1 MKEFIS
7 ILISFIFMGIAESID
22 SAFNNAISIDAIV
35 VCGSLFS
42 IDLILKSISEIG
54 TYTYRTARKDE
65 SRYLIINTII
75 SLILGIIVF
84 LARDYIVN
92 IFNLTQLQKEMLSDI
107 LILYIGYLILGRV
120 VNSLFE
126 MIRLKSRLKL
136 YRNSLI
142 VYYCTLIGLD
152 AIVYFG
158 TGNLKLLFCATMTSW
173 IISIIYML
181 YNLKLEFK
189 LPNKETIINV
199 KKYGIPT
206 ALERLFSR
214 IFILIYGV
222 IASHM
227 GTEKYSIHTVCYAI
241 CLNLELITNA
251 YQATLMIKVP
261 IEGSYEEQYK
271 SIMEIKKKVFP
282 LIILLNYVFAAIY
295 LIIEHGSLPI
305 DKCFPYIIFYTFGV
319 FGLYQYESYKTLCIT
334 QGKPKILL
342 LGSTIGSCVRVI
354 ICYLF
359 YNTSIAIFIF
369 GIVNFLDFYI
379 RSVIY
384 RIELSKIKEQNL

>member
-7 ILISFIFMGIAESID
+7 ILISFVFMGIAESID

-42 IDLILKSISEIG
+42 IDLILKSLSEIG

-65 SRYLIINTII
+65 TSYLIVNVIV
-75 SLILGIIVF
+75 SLLLGIIAF
-84 LARDYIVN
+84 LGRNYIVN
-92 IFNLTQLQKEMLSDI
+92 IFGLTAIQKELLSSI
-107 LILYIGYLILGRV
+107 LILYIGYLVLGRLA
-120 VNSLFE
+120 NALFE
-126 MIRLKSRLKL
+126 MVRLKGELKL

-142 VYYCTLIGLD
+142 VYYIILIGLD
-152 AIVYFG
+152 AIAYL
-158 TGNLKLLFCATMTSW
+158 TTHNLEMLFVATMISW

-181 YNLKLEFK
+181 KHLKLKIK
-189 LPNKETIINV
+189 LPDKEVMTNV

-251 YQATLMIKVP
+251 YQATLMIKIPTDESYKNQKQIIIDMKKSCFP
-261 IEGSYEEQYK
+261 I
-271 SIMEIKKKVFP
+271 
-282 LIILLNYVFAAIY
+282 IILLNYVFAIIY
-295 LIIEHGSLPI
+295 LVLQHGSLPLAN
-305 DKCFPYIIFYTFGV
+305 CFPYIIFYTFGV
-319 FGLYQYESYKTLCIT
+319 FGLYHYENYKTLCIM

-342 LGSTIGSCVRVI
+342 LGSTIGSLIRVL
-354 ICYLF
+354 ICLVFCKSNIALF
-359 YNTSIAIFIF
+359 VF
-369 GIVNFLDFYI
+369 GLVNFVDFYT

-384 RIELSKIKEQNL
+384 RVELEK